1 MFEPVREHN
10 RLEFERLR
18 SKKRRAFLWGLVG
31 TLPMALLV
39 SWLSEYGGHIIVIY
53 LAALGAAFMWFEV
66 RMTAVFRR
74 DLRERREAKSL
85 DADRTRTGSPAAGEP
100 TSG

>member
-1 MFEPVREHN
+1 VFEPVREHN

-31 TLPMALLV
+31 MPPMGLLV

-53 LAALGAAFMWFEV
+53 LAALGVAFMWLEV

-74 DLRERREAKSL
+74 DLRERREANERHETS
-85 DADRTRTGSPAAGEP
+85 ARSTRPQQR
-100 TSG
+100 